1 MADEQKKRY
10 ISVQESRR
18 IARENLKITKA
29 FEKEK
34 KRKKPESEIGRAHV

>member
-1 MADEQKKRY
+1 MAGEQKKHY
-10 ISVQESRR
+10 ISAKESRK

-34 KRKKPESEIGRAHV
+34 KRKN